1 MRASKVVSSAFEAV
15 SVSPGG
21 RSLTIGGFGLS
32 GIRNFLN
39 EGVNVGCR

>member
-21 RSLTIGGFGLS
+21 RSMTIGGFGLC
-32 GIRNFLN
+32 GIRNFLS
-39 EGVNVGCR
+39 EGVKVGCR